1 MYSSTTYIVL
11 TALNIKIAS
20 LIDIEVVV
28 RRKNAFVFMLPD
40 PSMGMEIDYISLVF
54 IFSIILIYRF
64 YFVISEAMQVISNKQ
79 GTIYCSQTPH
89 S

>member
-1 MYSSTTYIVL
+1 MYSSTIYIVSYI

-54 IFSIILIYRF
+54 IFQLYLFIGFIFIMKYDLAVLS
-64 YFVISEAMQVISNKQ
+64 
-79 GTIYCSQTPH
+79 
-89 S
+89 

>member
-1 MYSSTTYIVL
+1 VFTHVLNMQSMKKCIVLPHIVL

-40 PSMGMEIDYISLVF
+40 PSMVGMEIDYISLVF
-54 IFSIILIYRF
+54 IFSIVLIYRF
-64 YFVISEAMQVISNKQ
+64 YFYDEI
-79 GTIYCSQTPH
+79 
-89 S
+89 